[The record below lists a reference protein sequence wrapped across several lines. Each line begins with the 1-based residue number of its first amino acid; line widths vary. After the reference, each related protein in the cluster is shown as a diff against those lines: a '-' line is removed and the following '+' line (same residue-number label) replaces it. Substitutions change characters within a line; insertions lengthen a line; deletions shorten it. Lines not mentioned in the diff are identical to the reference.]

1 MKILL
6 ISNAFSGLTQR
17 YYAELN
23 DAGYDVSVEL
33 HLGNDA
39 HLCEGVRL
47 YLPDL
52 IVCPFLTRRLPADIY
67 LNYKCLIVHPGIKGE
82 RGPSSLDW
90 AIQRGEREWGV
101 TLFEATEEIDAG
113 PIWSSRTFPVR
124 EATKNSLFNREVTQA
139 AVECLWDALTNFG
152 TPNFRPKTLEAD
164 NPDIRGQL
172 RPPMRQTDRKIDWQK
187 QTTDDIFKR
196 IAAADGNP
204 GVLDEIFGQLF
215 YLFNA
220 HKEHRLTGIPG
231 EIIAKT
237 EQSICRATMD
247 GAIWIG
253 HLKPKLSDSKGI
265 KLPATQALS
274 TVWPAP
280 QKDRQ
285 SALYDAVKTL
295 EIDYRRPGR
304 QLPCQEVWYER
315 IGEAAFIYFPFHN
328 GGMSTSQCRLLL
340 SVYQHVAALDIKAI
354 VLKGSDEFWSNGIH
368 LSQIEAAENP
378 TEESWRN
385 INALDDLI
393 CQIVNTPDKLTIAA
407 VAGNASAG
415 GTILAIAA
423 DLVVARDGV
432 IFNPHYKNMGDL
444 YGSEYWTYLL
454 PKRVGQDVATQL
466 TEQRLPISAKQALR
480 IGLVDKV
487 LADQHPVFAAQVRHL
502 VETYLNRPTELQ
514 TLLSKKGKTRS
525 IDESTKPLA
534 SYRKYELTQI
544 YGNFYN
550 DDNYHHARQDF
561 VFKTAPPGTPSH
573 LAKHRQDNI
582 QKSAQPGSMVHFMW
596 QDSYAFDD
604 EKIDREHKDFFE
616 LAEKLIHITHKPE
629 LLGAIDEL
637 MQHVRV
643 HFADEEAI
651 MQKVGFRDFENHVR
665 EHRMMLEQLLMLTHK
680 IELDAC
686 HREELQDFLD
696 KWTNHILHSDMAFN
710 RHWKEMYKY
719 CI

>member
-17 YYAELN
+17 FFTELN

-33 HLGNDA
+33 HLGDDA
-39 HLCEGVRL
+39 HLCEGVQL
-47 YLPDL
+47 YRPDL

-82 RGPSSLDW
+82 RGPSLLDW

-124 EATKNSLFNREVTQA
+124 AATKNSLFNREVTQA
-139 AVECLWDALTNFG
+139 AVDCLWDALTNFG
-152 TPNFRPKTLEAD
+152 TPNFRPEPLDYGAA
-164 NPDIRGQL
+164 DIRGRL

-187 QTTDDIFKR
+187 QTTDDILKR
-196 IAAADGNP
+196 IYAADGNP

-220 HKEHRLTGIPG
+220 HKEHRLSGNPG
-231 EIIAKT
+231 DIIAKS
-237 EQSICRATMD
+237 EQAICRATMD

-253 HLKPKLSDSKGI
+253 HLKPKLADGKGI
-265 KLPATQALS
+265 KLPAMQALKAI
-274 TVWPAP
+274 WPMP
-280 QKDRQ
+280 QNER
-285 SALYDAVKTL
+285 SEAVETI
-295 EIDYRRPGR
+295 EIDYRQPGR
-304 QLPCQEVWYER
+304 QLACQETWYER
-315 IGEAAFIYFPFHN
+315 SGEAAYLYFPFHN
-328 GGMSTSQCRLLL
+328 GAMSTSQCRLLE
-340 SVYQHVAALDIKAI
+340 SVYQHVAASDAKVI
-354 VLKGSDEFWSNGIH
+354 VLMGGEEFWSNGIH

-393 CQIVNTPDKLTIAA
+393 CRIIDTPDKLTISA
-407 VAGNASAG
+407 VAGNAGAG
-415 GTILAIAA
+415 GAMLAIAA

-432 IFNPHYKNMGDL
+432 VFNPHYKNMGDL
-444 YGSEYWTYLL
+444 YGSDYWTYLL
-454 PKRVGQDVATQL
+454 PKRVGRDVATQL
-466 TEQRLPISAKQALR
+466 TEQGLPVSAKTALR

-487 LADQHPVFAAQVRHL
+487 LAGRHPVFAVQVGHL
-502 VETYLNRPTELQ
+502 VDTYLDRPTELQ
-514 TLLSKKGKTRS
+514 ALLSNKAKVRS
-525 IDESTKPLA
+525 VDESNKPLA
-534 SYRKYELTQI
+534 AYRKFELTQI

-550 DDNYHHARQDF
+550 GDSYHHARQDF
-561 VFKTAPPGTPSH
+561 VFKTAPSGTPGH
-573 LAKHRQDNI
+573 LAKHRQAGL
-582 QKSAQPGSMVHFMW
+582 QKPAQPGSMVHFTW
-596 QDSYAFDD
+596 QDRYAFGE

-616 LAEKLIHITHKPE
+616 LAEKLLHITHKPE

-637 MQHVRV
+637 MQHVKV
-643 HFADEEAI
+643 HFADEEAV
-651 MQKVGFRDFENHVR
+651 MQKVGFRDFENHVG

-686 HREELQDFLD
+686 HRGDLQEFLD